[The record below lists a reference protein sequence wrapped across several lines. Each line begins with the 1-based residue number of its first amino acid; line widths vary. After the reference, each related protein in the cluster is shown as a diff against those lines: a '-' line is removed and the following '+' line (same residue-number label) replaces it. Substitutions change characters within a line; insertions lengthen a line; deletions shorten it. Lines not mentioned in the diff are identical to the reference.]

1 MLRDGKAIPLPPG
14 CCEFPG
20 GMVCERMR
28 NVTGADCWFI
38 VLFHLAQ
45 VLFFLHDEPAHD
57 EQAHD
62 EQAHDEQA
70 HDKPAHDEKTNCL
83 IARMIEAYEEA
94 DGQQHDLMDALR
106 PLIHE
111 LPNYYMKFA
120 DCEIPLRDTTL
131 PYLFVECQ
139 DYATRAY
146 GTSYSPNKI
155 QGYKEVFH
163 ILHKGINGASG
174 HWLALRL
181 SEGKWYILDDQCE
194 KKPVGNEPTWGTLI
208 FSVYVHKT
216 TDTSYAPHLQLRE
229 VKNLT
234 ESSPSSEDQS
244 DSWEG
249 FTDMVR
255 GVLGLLPPG
264 LQNLLPR

>member
-1 MLRDGKAIPLPPG
+1 MRKFFKPIMLRDGEAIPLPPG
-14 CCEFPG
+14 CCEFPEG
-20 GMVCERMR
+20 KACERMR
-28 NVTGADCWFI
+28 NMTGTDCWFI
-38 VLFHLAQ
+38 VLFQLAQ

-57 EQAHD
+57 EQ
-62 EQAHDEQA
+62 
-70 HDKPAHDEKTNCL
+70 AHDEKTNCL

-181 SEGKWYILDDQCE
+181 SEGKWYILDDQRE
-194 KKPVGNEPTWGTLI
+194 KEPVGNEPTWGTLI
-208 FSVYVHKT
+208 FSVYVHKN

-264 LQNLLPR
+264 LQNVLPR